1 MFSMVDNK
9 QTSCYRI
16 NPFMDSRIF
25 ILTLVLASAVFSP
38 QIVRGDDEHSAD
50 EVEEQASFGYREPT
64 PNAFGFTKDG
74 LAMVQAEREQYAL
87 NLAATANMLLKENAL
102 SDAGEL
108 LVDSK
113 LAEPMLP
120 LVDRLMGLE
129 FGADDYVCKPFL
141 PREVVARVKA
151 ILRRVQMPAAAL
163 EADTSRLSYR
173 SITLQ
178 PERYLCLIADERVE
192 LTPVEFR
199 LLQTMIAQPGRVF
212 SRENLMRASYP
223 DRRVVSDRTVD
234 SHVKNLRKKVNA
246 VVGDEDLIHSIYGVG
261 YKLE

>member
-1 MFSMVDNK
+1 MSKAHIVVVEDEAKIAQILVDYLKNDDFETTIIDRGGEAVEII
-9 QTSCYRI
+9 QRI
-16 NPFMDSRIF
+16 APD
-25 ILTLVLASAVFSP
+25 LVLLDLMLP
-38 QIVRGDDEHSAD
+38 E
-50 EVEEQASFGYREPT
+50 
-64 PNAFGFTKDG
+64 KDG
-74 LAMVQAEREQYAL
+74 MTICREVRQFSNVPIIML
-87 NLAATANMLLKENAL
+87 TAK
-102 SDAGEL
+102 
-108 LVDSK
+108 VD
-113 LAEPMLP
+113 EI
-120 LVDRLMGLE
+120 DRLMGLE

-151 ILRRVQMPAAAL
+151 ILRRVKMPAAAVEL
-163 EADTSRLSYR
+163 DTTRLSYR

-178 PERYLCLIADERVE
+178 PDRYLCMIADERVE

-212 SRENLMRASYP
+212 SRDSLMRASYP

-246 VVGDEDLIHSIYGVG
+246 VASDEDLIHSIYGVG